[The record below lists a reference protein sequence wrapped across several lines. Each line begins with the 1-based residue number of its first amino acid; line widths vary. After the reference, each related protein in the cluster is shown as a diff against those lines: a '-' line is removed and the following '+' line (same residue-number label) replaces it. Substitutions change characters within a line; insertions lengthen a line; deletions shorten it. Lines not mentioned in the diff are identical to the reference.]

1 MPYPVDQLAA
11 LAKANVGLML
21 KLAEVAR
28 KGGEESPKVGNRA
41 AGRFSEEAR
50 ASIARATEK
59 TSDAGA
65 VSTAGPRALFEDMAT
80 VREHMIAGTRSAFEE
95 WQQAWQDVASAPTTP
110 GALDAFAA
118 MVGPWFGQKSAGEA
132 EKQGGRP
139 KA

>member
-28 KGGEESPKVGNRA
+28 KGGEESLEVGNRA
-41 AGRFSEEAR
+41 AGRFAEEAR
-50 ASIARATEK
+50 ASIAGATDK

-65 VSTAGPRALFEDMAT
+65 VSPAGPRALFEDMAT

-95 WQQAWQDVASAPTTP
+95 WQQAWQDVASAPTAP

-118 MVGPWFGQKSAGEA
+118 IVGPWVGQKSPGDG
-132 EKQGGRP
+132 EKQATSD
-139 KA
+139 K

>member
-28 KGGEESPKVGNRA
+28 KGGEESLEVGNRA

-50 ASIARATEK
+50 ASIARATDK
-59 TSDAGA
+59 PSDAGA

-80 VREHMIAGTRSAFEE
+80 VREHMIAGTRSAFQE
-95 WQQAWQDVASAPTTP
+95 WQQAWQDVASAPTAP
-110 GALDAFAA
+110 ALDAFAA
-118 MVGPWFGQKSAGEA
+118 MVGPWFGQKSPGDG
-132 EKQGGRP
+132 EKQGGSRP
-139 KA
+139 